1 MSKLFA
7 FENADVVGDEVELE
21 TPVEAGEVA
30 DAELEVQEE
39 VGELES
45 QETAIDEGT
54 EAAGQL
60 EEVEALVEQAA
71 EEGEGLDP
79 VAAEAIRIAV
89 EAICARV
96 GANPKSMYALYAT
109 ENFQSASSR
118 KANTRFALEGVAE
131 FLKELWAKIKAAIS
145 SLLDKATAFWNKH
158 FSTLNRTQ
166 KALESMKAKV
176 SASKGRPSNEL
187 ISVPSGLASIFP
199 TKADLGIDEVKQF
212 GSVTGA
218 ALLTNAAIFKAAERM
233 ASGMS
238 LADVNSLVSMFK
250 GNGADFAIGDEAK
263 PAPGG
268 KYFKYTFKIEE
279 EEDDG
284 VKLFKLEVDEDHG
297 EFTDARKEAKLD
309 IASKDKLK
317 ALITDTIDGVKQMV
331 KYRDKVTQRNKKIRD
346 AMKAVDKE
354 IDAIK
359 DKKDQREARTAMR
372 TYNLI
377 MTKAPAMETKVLGL
391 FVTYCRG
398 VLGYTGLCLKN
409 FVE

>member
-1 MSKLFA
+1 MGKLFA
-7 FENADVVGDEVELE
+7 FEELDNEVAEGELE
-21 TPVEAGEVA
+21 TPVEVGEVA

-39 VGELES
+39 VADLSS
-45 QETAIDEGT
+45 QEAAIDEGT

-79 VAAEAIRIAV
+79 VAAESLRIAV

-96 GANPKSMYALYAT
+96 GANPKAMYALYAT

-118 KANTRFALEGVAE
+118 KANTRFALEGVSE

-145 SLLDKATAFWNKH
+145 NLLDKTTAFWNKH

-199 TKADLGIDEVKQF
+199 TKGDLGIDEVKAF
-212 GSVTGA
+212 GSVVA
-218 ALLTNAAIFKAAERM
+218 ASILSNGEIFKVAEKM
-233 ASGMS
+233 ASS
-238 LADVNSLVSMFK
+238 LTLKDVSSLVTGFK
-250 GNGADFAIGDEAK
+250 GAGKDFVIGSETQ

-279 EEDDG
+279 EDDDG
-284 VKLFKLEVDEDHG
+284 VKIFKLEVDEDHG
-297 EFTDARKEAKLD
+297 EFTDSRKDAKLD

-317 ALITDTIDGVKQMV
+317 ALITTTIDDVKQMI

-354 IDAIK
+354 IDGIA
-359 DKKDQREARTAMR
+359 DKHAQKVARTSMR

-377 MTKAPAMETKVLGL
+377 MTKAPAMETKVLSL
-391 FVTYCRG
+391 SVTYCRG
-398 VLGYTGLCLKN
+398 VLAYAGVCLKN
-409 FVE
+409 YVE

>member
-30 DAELEVQEE
+30 DAELEVVEE

-118 KANTRFALEGVAE
+118 KANTRFALEGVTE

-187 ISVPSGLASIFP
+187 VAVPSGLASIFP
-199 TKADLGIDEVKQF
+199 TKGDLGIDEVKAF
-212 GSVTGA
+212 GAVVATSILNNNDIFKVAEKMAGGLSLKDVSSLVTG
-218 ALLTNAAIFKAAERM
+218 
-233 ASGMS
+233 
-238 LADVNSLVSMFK
+238 FK
-250 GNGADFAIGDEAK
+250 GAGTNFVIGSETQ

-279 EEDDG
+279 EDDDG

-297 EFTDARKEAKLD
+297 EFTDGRKDAKLD

-317 ALITDTIDGVKQMV
+317 ALITTTIDDVKQLI

-346 AMKAVDKE
+346 AMKNVDKE
-354 IDAIK
+354 IDGIA
-359 DKKDQREARTAMR
+359 DKTAQKVARTSMR

-391 FVTYCRG
+391 SVTYARG
-398 VLGYTGLCLKN
+398 VLTYTGLCLKN
-409 FVE
+409 YVE

>member
-30 DAELEVQEE
+30 DAELEVVEE

-54 EAAGQL
+54 QAADQL

-118 KANTRFALEGVAE
+118 KANTRFALEGVGE

-166 KALESMKAKV
+166 KALESMKVKV
-176 SASKGRPSNEL
+176 SAAKGRPTNEIVAL
-187 ISVPSGLASIFP
+187 PSGLASIFP
-199 TKADLGIDEVKQF
+199 SKVDVGAEEIRAF
-212 GSVTGA
+212 GATISTAATANKSVFKVVEEMAGA
-218 ALLTNAAIFKAAERM
+218 GDFSKIEALVAKFKSSEE
-233 ASGMS
+233 
-238 LADVNSLVSMFK
+238 FT
-250 GNGADFAIGDEAK
+250 IGSETS

-268 KYFKYTFKIEE
+268 QYFKWTFKLEE
-279 EEDDG
+279 ETDDG
-284 VKLFKLEVDEDHG
+284 VTIVKLEVEEDHG
-297 EFTDARKEAKLD
+297 KFEDAQKEPKAD
-309 IASKDKLK
+309 IVNKDKLK
-317 ALITDTIDGVKQMV
+317 TLITDSLAEVKALV

-346 AMKAVDKE
+346 SMKAIDKHVDSLNE
-354 IDAIK
+354 K
-359 DKKDQREARTAMR
+359 DKKAARQGLR
-372 TYNLI
+372 SYNLI
-377 MTKAPAMETKVLGL
+377 MTKAPMIESKLLAMNI
-391 FVTYCRG
+391 TYFRG
-398 VLGYTGLCLKN
+398 VLGYAGLCLKN
-409 FVE
+409 YVE